1 MKTLE
6 ILCISLAAIGLIL
19 LYLQYKNQKTM
30 EMMHGTMLAI
40 QQPAHPIPG
49 DLVNQHI
56 LLHET
61 QQLKSHIDAKTLDVH
76 DHLNIVL
83 QSIDRVYGE
92 KKDDNTVQKRSY
104 TEMLDNVDEVNGI
117 DLVETTDLN
126 EPLQLL
132 NSFTPSQEHYQ
143 SRSHSRSRSRSNS
156 ISLNSHKSNKSAT
169 SVKSVKSNKSVKSAQ
184 LKNSLEEHD
193 MNDIINAANTIEQH
207 TPPAECLAAPTNVS
221 ISTDSTTV
229 KYPHLPE
236 LRLLCK
242 SRNLSMV
249 GSKKVLIN
257 RLIENGY
264 EF

>member
-30 EMMHGTMLAI
+30 EIMHGTMLAI
-40 QQPAHPIPG
+40 QQPIHPIPG

-76 DHLNIVL
+76 DHLNMVL

-104 TEMLDNVDEVNGI
+104 TEMLDNVDEISGI
-117 DLVETTDLN
+117 DVVETNDLN
-126 EPLQLL
+126 EPLQM
-132 NSFTPSQEHYQ
+132 NSFTPSQENYR
-143 SRSHSRSRSRSNS
+143 SRSQSMSRSRSKSKS
-156 ISLNSHKSNKSAT
+156 ISLNSHKSTKSAT
-169 SVKSVKSNKSVKSAQ
+169 SAKSM
-184 LKNSLEEHD
+184 EHD
-193 MNDIINAANTIEQH
+193 MNDIINSYTENTIEH
-207 TPPAECLAAPTNVS
+207 TPPTAMNVS
-221 ISTDSTTV
+221 ISNDSTTV
-229 KYPHLPE
+229 KYPNLPE

-249 GSKKVLIN
+249 GNKKVLIN

>member
-19 LYLQYKNQKTM
+19 LYLQYKNHKTM

-40 QQPAHPIPG
+40 QQPVHPIPG

-76 DHLNIVL
+76 DHLNMVL
-83 QSIDRVYGE
+83 QSIDRAYGE
-92 KKDDNTVQKRSY
+92 KKDENTVQKRSY
-104 TEMLDNVDEVNGI
+104 TEMLDNEDDISGI
-117 DLVETTDLN
+117 DVVETNDLN
-126 EPLQLL
+126 EPLQL
-132 NSFTPSQEHYQ
+132 NSSIPSQENYQ
-143 SRSHSRSRSRSNS
+143 SQSQSRSRSRSRSRSMTKSKS
-156 ISLNSHKSNKSAT
+156 ISLNSHKSAKST
-169 SVKSVKSNKSVKSAQ
+169 EFKK
-184 LKNSLEEHD
+184 SLEEYD
-193 MNDIINAANTIEQH
+193 MNDIINTEDTVKHTIPL
-207 TPPAECLAAPTNVS
+207 TTTNVS
-221 ISTDSTTV
+221 ISNDSTTV

-249 GSKKVLIN
+249 GNKKVLIN

>member
-40 QQPAHPIPG
+40 QQPVHPIPG
-49 DLVNQHI
+49 DMVNQHI

-61 QQLKSHIDAKTLDVH
+61 QQLKSHIDTKILDVH

-92 KKDDNTVQKRSY
+92 KKDDSTVQKRSY

-117 DLVETTDLN
+117 D
-126 EPLQLL
+126 
-132 NSFTPSQEHYQ
+132 FTPSQEHYQ
-143 SRSHSRSRSRSNS
+143 SQSRSCSRSRSRSKSKS
-156 ISLNSHKSNKSAT
+156 ISLNSHKSAKSF
-169 SVKSVKSNKSVKSAQ
+169 
-184 LKNSLEEHD
+184 EEHD
-193 MNDIINAANTIEQH
+193 MNDIINAEHT
-207 TPPAECLAAPTNVS
+207 TPPTECLAATNVS
-221 ISTDSTTV
+221 ISNDSTTV

-249 GSKKVLIN
+249 GNKKVLIN

>member
-19 LYLQYKNQKTM
+19 LYLQYKNQKTLESM
-30 EMMHGTMLAI
+30 NGTMLAI

-49 DLVNQHI
+49 DLVQRHV

-61 QQLKSHIDAKTLDVH
+61 QQLKAHIDMKTLDVH

-83 QSIDRVYGE
+83 QSIDKLYGE
-92 KKDDNTVQKRSY
+92 KKDDDTVQKRSY
-104 TEMLDNVDEVNGI
+104 TEMIDGLDGLDV
-117 DLVETTDLN
+117 VETNDLN
-126 EPLQLL
+126 EPLQL
-132 NSFTPSQEHYQ
+132 NSLTHSHDQSLPRSQSQ
-143 SRSHSRSRSRSNS
+143 S
-156 ISLNSHKSNKSAT
+156 ISLNSQQSIKSIKSIKSHKSAKSM
-169 SVKSVKSNKSVKSAQ
+169 Q
-184 LKNSLEEHD
+184 EYD
-193 MNDIINAANTIEQH
+193 MNDMINVKIDTAN
-207 TPPAECLAAPTNVS
+207 AECSVPVNNNVS
-221 ISTDSTTV
+221 ISTDSTSV
-229 KYPHLPE
+229 RYPKLPE
-236 LRLLCK
+236 LRLICK

>member
-132 NSFTPSQEHYQ
+132 NSFT
-143 SRSHSRSRSRSNS
+143 SRSRSRSNS

>member
-40 QQPAHPIPG
+40 QQPVHPIPG
-49 DLVNQHI
+49 DMVNQHI

-61 QQLKSHIDAKTLDVH
+61 QQLKSHIDTKILDVH

-117 DLVETTDLN
+117 DLVDTTDLN

-143 SRSHSRSRSRSNS
+143 SQSRSRSRSRSKSKS
-156 ISLNSHKSNKSAT
+156 ISLNSHKSAKSF
-169 SVKSVKSNKSVKSAQ
+169 
-184 LKNSLEEHD
+184 EEHD
-193 MNDIINAANTIEQH
+193 MNDIINAEHT
-207 TPPAECLAAPTNVS
+207 TPPTECLAATNVS
-221 ISTDSTTV
+221 ISNDSTTV

-249 GSKKVLIN
+249 GNKKVLIN

>member
-104 TEMLDNVDEVNGI
+104 TEMLDNVDEISGI
-117 DLVETTDLN
+117 DVVETNDLN

-132 NSFTPSQEHYQ
+132 NSFTPSQENYQ
-143 SRSHSRSRSRSNS
+143 SRSHSRSRSRSKSKS
-156 ISLNSHKSNKSAT
+156 ISLNSHKSAKSA
-169 SVKSVKSNKSVKSAQ
+169 KSM
-184 LKNSLEEHD
+184 EHD
-193 MNDIINAANTIEQH
+193 MNDIINSCTENIIEH
-207 TPPAECLAAPTNVS
+207 TPPTATNVS
-221 ISTDSTTV
+221 ISNDSTTV
-229 KYPHLPE
+229 KYPNLPE

-249 GSKKVLIN
+249 GNKKVLIN

>member
-40 QQPAHPIPG
+40 QQPVHPIPG

-76 DHLNIVL
+76 DHLNMVL

-92 KKDDNTVQKRSY
+92 KKDDNTVLKRSY
-104 TEMLDNVDEVNGI
+104 TEMLDNVDEISGI
-117 DLVETTDLN
+117 DVVETNDFT
-126 EPLQLL
+126 EPLQI
-132 NSFTPSQEHYQ
+132 NSFTPSQENYR
-143 SRSHSRSRSRSNS
+143 SRSHSMSRSRSKSKS
-156 ISLNSHKSNKSAT
+156 ISLNSHKSTKSST
-169 SVKSVKSNKSVKSAQ
+169 SAKSTEFKKSV
-184 LKNSLEEHD
+184 EEHD
-193 MNDIINAANTIEQH
+193 MNDIINSYTETTIEH
-207 TPPAECLAAPTNVS
+207 TPPTAMNVS
-221 ISTDSTTV
+221 ISNDSTTV

-249 GSKKVLIN
+249 GNKKVLIN

>member
-19 LYLQYKNQKTM
+19 LYLQYKNQKTL

-40 QQPAHPIPG
+40 QQPVHQIPG
-49 DLVNQHI
+49 DLVERHV

-61 QQLKSHIDAKTLDVH
+61 QQLKAHIDTKTLDVH

-83 QSIDRVYGE
+83 QSIDKLYGE
-92 KKDDNTVQKRSY
+92 KKDDDTVQKRSY
-104 TEMLDNVDEVNGI
+104 TEMLDGLEV
-117 DLVETTDLN
+117 VETTDLN
-126 EPLQLL
+126 EPLHI
-132 NSFTPSQEHYQ
+132 NSFTPSCEQ
-143 SRSHSRSRSRSNS
+143 SRSQSRS
-156 ISLNSHKSNKSAT
+156 ISLTSHKSVSSAKSNKS
-169 SVKSVKSNKSVKSAQ
+169 NKSGKI
-184 LKNSLEEHD
+184 EHD
-193 MNDIINAANTIEQH
+193 MNDIINAETEIELN
-207 TPPAECLAAPTNVS
+207 TPPAECFATVANTNIS
-221 ISTDSTTV
+221 ISTDSTSV
-229 KYPHLPE
+229 RYPKLPE

-257 RLIENGY
+257 RLIENGH